1 MLDSLKISRECGKDF
16 YGLQAAIALRVNFCS
31 YLGYLMVGQTTQE
44 NIPTLVF
51 IVAAQMK
58 SSIVRCV
65 ALIGLV
71 DLPLTRSPLERLE
84 RLAAIWVFVVG
95 ATCN

>member
-1 MLDSLKISRECGKDF
+1 
-16 YGLQAAIALRVNFCS
+16 
-31 YLGYLMVGQTTQE
+31 MVGQTTQE
-44 NIPTLVF
+44 NIHTLVF

-58 SSIVRCV
+58 SSIVRCA

-71 DLPLTRSPLERLE
+71 DLPLTRSPLERL
-84 RLAAIWVFVVG
+84 AAFWVFVVG

>member
-1 MLDSLKISRECGKDF
+1 MAYKQLCVAGQLLQLSRVS
-16 YGLQAAIALRVNFCS
+16 YGRADNS
-31 YLGYLMVGQTTQE
+31 K
-44 NIPTLVF
+44 NIHTLVF

-84 RLAAIWVFVVG
+84 RLAAFWVFVVG